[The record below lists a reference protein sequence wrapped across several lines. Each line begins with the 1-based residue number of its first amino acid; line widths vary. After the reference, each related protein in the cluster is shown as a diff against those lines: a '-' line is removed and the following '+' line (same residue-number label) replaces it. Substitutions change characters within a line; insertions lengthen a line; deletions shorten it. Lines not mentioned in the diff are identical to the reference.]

1 MRKTRFLFFIHSG
14 HEYGMENTPH
24 GLINSARFLI
34 TELFNKL
41 SVESH
46 IMEIDGVSDKME
58 VIDERL
64 RFSRPS
70 HAMIEALWLSPN
82 EIYRL
87 SQSHPLVHWVVRLHS
102 DIPFLATE
110 STAFSWINGY
120 NNLKS
125 RNVKIVLASNDER
138 LTKQLNDTCGNG
150 SVQYMPNIY
159 NP

>member
-34 TELFNKL
+34 NELFDKL

-46 IMEIDGVSDKME
+46 IMEIDEVSDKMAL
-58 VIDERL
+58 INDSL

-70 HAMIEALWLSPN
+70 HAIIEALWLSPD
-82 EIYRL
+82 EIYGL
-87 SQSHPLVHWVVRLHS
+87 SQSHPLVNWVVRLHS

-110 STAFSWINGY
+110 STAFNWINGY

-125 RNVKIVLASNDER
+125 RKVKIKIRKEIEISPFFI
-138 LTKQLNDTCGNG
+138 TF
-150 SVQYMPNIY
+150 
-159 NP
+159 